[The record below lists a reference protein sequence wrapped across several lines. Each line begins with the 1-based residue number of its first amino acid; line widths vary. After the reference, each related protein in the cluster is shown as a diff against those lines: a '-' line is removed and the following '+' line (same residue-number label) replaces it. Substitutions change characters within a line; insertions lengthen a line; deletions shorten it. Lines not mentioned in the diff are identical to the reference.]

1 MSIYKKIRDSKKAS
15 VAKLNVFDATAKGV
29 EAGQEAIDAADPD
42 SPNKLVSKSITS
54 KASALKQND
63 PPTETYMGRRNYKG
77 SMVDY
82 YKSELEKLGG
92 SITIPGAVDNYDG
105 SGGYMSNEDWTKFLQ
120 TEQGK
125 AYTEKHSDKTVKL
138 PNKKV
143 TSGRIEPI
151 NEKTPPS
158 QQYNMGFR
166 EAEDANWARGAMR
179 RGLNRDERKNIKNT
193 VQKMRTVDP
202 EAAEKYK
209 ESMKKSRKGTFLG
222 LGIGGDRQERKIQ
235 ALKDAGI
242 MPEDYQSYKSQIAET
257 DFDMSSE
264 ERKQKIESATMN
276 KYNMPTNSYGDF
288 KEGSSGPKS
297 GEGLPTIT
305 DADLAT
311 KTNTYDTYF
320 GGSFGTPSIADSFK
334 QKTDQIL
341 IKGGISP
348 LNKKS
353 KSYKNKFGRG
363 AGYKN

>member
-29 EAGQEAIDAADPD
+29 EAGQEAIEAAED

-125 AYTEKHSDKTVKL
+125 AYTEKHSPKTIKL
-138 PNKKV
+138 PNKTE

-151 NEKTPPS
+151 NEKTDPS

-179 RGLNRDERKNIKNT
+179 RGLNRDERKAIKNK
-193 VQKMRTVDP
+193 VQSMSNEDRKKFRQ
-202 EAAEKYK
+202 E
-209 ESMKKSRKGTFLG
+209 MKKQRKGTFLG

-235 ALKDAGI
+235 ALKNMGELD
-242 MPEDYQSYKSQIAET
+242 PNYKSYKSEQADKILSMDT
-257 DFDMSSE
+257 E
-264 ERKQKIESATMN
+264 ERNQKIESATMN

-297 GEGLPTIT
+297 GEGLPEIT

-311 KTNTYDTYF
+311 KTSTYDTYF

-334 QKTDQIL
+334 EKTDQIL
-341 IKGGISP
+341 IKGGITP